1 MDRLEFSLIGSSP
14 FVGVNFLS
22 LDSLVASQFL
32 LHRSINQRLQSL
44 SVFLEQ
50 SILWVRSSF
59 GIPRSFASSLA
70 SSRVIDSPIPSR
82 IGTIRCFIDRQIRYD
97 HCHSARAR
105 VLAYATH

>member
-32 LHRSINQRLQSL
+32 LHCSIDQRLQSL

-50 SILWVRSSF
+50 SILSGS
-59 GIPRSFASSLA
+59 
-70 SSRVIDSPIPSR
+70 
-82 IGTIRCFIDRQIRYD
+82 Q
-97 HCHSARAR
+97 
-105 VLAYATH
+105 